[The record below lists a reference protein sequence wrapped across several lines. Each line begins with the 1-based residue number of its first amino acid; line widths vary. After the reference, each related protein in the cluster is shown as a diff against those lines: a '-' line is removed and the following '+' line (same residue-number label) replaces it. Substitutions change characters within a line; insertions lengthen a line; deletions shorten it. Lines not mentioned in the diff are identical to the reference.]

1 MTEKEKELI
10 LAWIVNEQLRID
22 QELSELR
29 QRVRFRRIDVADNF
43 EMILLQQRAAD
54 FEEFSR
60 VLLRLLR
67 LDMPY

>member
-10 LAWIVNEQLRID
+10 LAWIVNEQLRLD

-29 QRVRFRRIDVADNF
+29 QRVRFRKIDVTDNF

-54 FEEFSR
+54 FEEFAR

-67 LDMPY
+67 LDQPF